1 LKNLRGLWNGY
12 AKMGYEEHYRARLNQ
27 EHLRKLTSLFITGSE
42 RVLDAGCGTGIMIPY
57 ILQRIQPKEIHLLDW
72 SPAMLEKA
80 KAKVEKWQNCTFK
93 FHLGDLCEN
102 PSPFPNEF
110 FDAIISNLVVCY
122 LLDGWKKGI
131 ERLKEFLRPGGYLY
145 LGTFLRG
152 WRFDFYFLLRHAPL
166 EFARNPIASLKE
178 LKYLKHR
185 KIVNEITRVAL
196 EHGASFPTKDELL
209 EYLKELGFCEI
220 EALTTYWGHG
230 IALRAKKSPF
240 TKT

>member
-1 LKNLRGLWNGY
+1 LKNLRALWNNY
-12 AKMGYEEHYRARLNQ
+12 VKIGYEEHYRARLNQ

-80 KAKVEKWQNCTFK
+80 KAKAKKWQNCTFK

-122 LLDGWKKGI
+122 LPGGWKKGI
-131 ERLKEFLRPGGYLY
+131 ERLKELLKPGGYLY

-152 WRFDFYFLLRHAPL
+152 WRFDFYFLLKHAPL

-230 IALRAKKSPF
+230 IALRAKNPP
-240 TKT
+240 